1 MLFEKEKYIVT
12 NEDTF
17 YDFLEYDKNRVYL
30 YHFIIVRYKEYNK
43 IKELKIDQ
51 IKDLNIL
58 NDKKIIYKY
67 YIRKVHYYTQAGY
80 FFDDEFGDLYH
91 IYNIGYFHIG
101 GLFDTKKDELEVIK
115 KLYDEYHDNYSNL
128 NLEFS
133 DEEFLSN
140 NKSVNLF

>member
-1 MLFEKEKYIVT
+1 MLFEKENYIIT

-17 YDFLEYDKNRVYL
+17 YDFLEYDKKRVYL
-30 YHFIIVRYKEYNK
+30 YHFIIVRYKENNK

-80 FFDDEFGDLYH
+80 FLMMSLVTYI
-91 IYNIGYFHIG
+91 IYIILDIFILVVYLILRKMN
-101 GLFDTKKDELEVIK
+101 
-115 KLYDEYHDNYSNL
+115 
-128 NLEFS
+128 
-133 DEEFLSN
+133 
-140 NKSVNLF
+140 